1 MGTAKRCFKNIPKSV
16 CYHSKIVRFCI
27 SLAAKSPSA
36 YDELRHANTRALPG
50 RRTLRDYRNSI
61 HPKIG
66 FNIDVIDEL
75 KNVTNSFSD
84 IQRFI
89 CSCFDD
95 IKIQRSLV
103 FNIYTDELIGFTDL
117 GDSDTNHS
125 TFSNLDKLAS
135 QGDLL

>member
-1 MGTAKRCFKNIPKSV
+1 MGIAKRCFKKIPKSV
-16 CYHSKIVRFCI
+16 CYHPKIVRFCI
-27 SLAAKSPSA
+27 SLAPKSRSA
-36 YDELRHANTRALPG
+36 YDELGDANTLALPG

-61 HPKIG
+61 HPKTG

-95 IKIQRSLV
+95 IKTQRSLV
-103 FNIYTDELIGFTDL
+103 FNIYTDERIGFTDL
-117 GDSDTNHS
+117 GDSDTNYS
-125 TFSNLDKLAS
+125 TFGNLDKLAS
-135 QGDLL
+135 QRDLL